1 MGAGK
6 YIANGVPPDQ
16 YPSLNPTAPTP
27 AGSWLIPAP
36 AQPFGSWS
44 SRGSLTGEPGTQPVS
59 APAPVPGTDKE
70 LSAQANAGVIGLPS
84 SVVPQ
89 EIYPALYFQRPALN
103 PALAPPVS
111 YVSDNALP
119 VPAVDPRGLPAVMA
133 TPPPRIGGQSQVVSP
148 YAVQNWPKWMGP
160 PASDQPIR
168 V

>member
-1 MGAGK
+1 MSGK
-6 YIANGVPPDQ
+6 YIAHGIAPEP
-16 YPSLNPTAPTP
+16 YPSMNPTAPAA

-36 AQPFGSWS
+36 ARSAGSWS
-44 SRGSLTGEPGTQPVS
+44 SWGTLTGEPGTRPVA
-59 APAPVPGTDKE
+59 APAPVPGTDRE
-70 LSAQANAGVIGLPS
+70 LAAQANAGIIGLPS
-84 SVVPQ
+84 SSVPQ

-148 YAVQNWPKWMGP
+148 YAVQNWPKWAGP
-160 PASDQPIR
+160 PASSQPIT